1 MLKFYFYQKNFKMT
15 NIKVIAFDADDT
27 LWVNEP
33 YFREAEEKFCAL
45 LEDYLPLHSVAA
57 ELFKI
62 EIRNL
67 PLYGYGIKG
76 FMLSMIETIL
86 EVTEG
91 TASLAMIS
99 KAIEFGKEQ
108 LNKPIELLNGVETV
122 LAALKDNYRLV
133 VATKGDLLDQE
144 RKLQK
149 SGLEKYFHHIEIMS
163 DKQEKDY
170 LKLLKHLDCKP
181 EDFLMIGN
189 SLKSDILPVLQIGGH
204 AVHVPYH
211 TTWAHEVIENNVAHE
226 NFSAINSIDE
236 ILTILKK

>member
-1 MLKFYFYQKNFKMT
+1 MT

-33 YFREAEEKFCAL
+33 YFREAEDKFCAL
-45 LEDYLPLHSVAA
+45 LEDYLPLHSVAG

-86 EVTEG
+86 EVTQG
-91 TASLAMIS
+91 TASLEMIS

-108 LNKPIELLNGVETV
+108 LNKPIELLDGVEKV
-122 LAALKDNYRLV
+122 LKALKGKYRLV

-149 SGLEKYFHHIEIMS
+149 SGLSDYFHHIEIMS

-189 SLKSDILPVLQIGGH
+189 SLKSDVLPVLQIGAK

-211 TTWAHEVIENNVAHE
+211 TTWAHEVVENNVAHE
-226 NFSAINSIDE
+226 NFSAITSIDQ
-236 ILTILKK
+236 ILDLLQK